1 MKMRVGFGVVEMGR
15 RKGDDLETCTAS
27 DFIFLT
33 FNFPARHGN
42 VGWYRQYN
50 RK

>member
-1 MKMRVGFGVVEMGR
+1 MKMPIGFGVVEMDR
-15 RKGDDLETCTAS
+15 RTGDDLETCTAF

-42 VGWYRQYN
+42 VG
-50 RK
+50 